1 MDEIFEETPMWKTRN
16 AGRFKRKG
24 MSSSSGSSPDL
35 SDTKIVSRTRR
46 GSKRLKDE
54 GILDKVKQSYWANMT
69 KVMTHDIGVHGKID
83 LMVGRNASA
92 KEIREYVQEIVQDDA
107 SKHNS
112 TDEEVPDDS
121 SDRFLDNLSDLL
133 RRQEEESAE
142 KNVTIVEQVVDVEKN
157 VETNDGDEAAKVVK
171 SPGNENE
178 N

>member
-1 MDEIFEETPMWKTRN
+1 
-16 AGRFKRKG
+16 

-35 SDTKIVSRTRR
+35 SDVKIVSRTRR

-92 KEIREYVQEIVQDDA
+92 KEIREYVQEIVKDDA

-133 RRQEEESAE
+133 RREEVSAE
-142 KNVTIVEQVVDVEKN
+142 ENVTKDCYIKNSYVV
-157 VETNDGDEAAKVVK
+157 VVVALGWC
-171 SPGNENE
+171 SGTLHQPSATTTTTYEFFM
-178 N
+178 